1 MARFTSELTPEQIVA
16 RLEKFSGKIPLKGGQ
31 LWVEREN
38 EDRFY
43 VNFCADGE
51 KKENITLFKGRI
63 EPGETGGCVIRGRCG
78 QSALVN
84 ALLAI
89 PMAAILFLILFL
101 LSLGRRHRGYKRNF
115 RYAFWVMVQSILGT
129 EVSIALLCGSLYVVC
144 FLPLLSCNI
153 NVREQA
159 NRKIIYEF
167 LKEQV
172 CGQTEAKDRER

>member
-1 MARFTSELTPEQIVA
+1 MAQFTSELTPEQIAA
-16 RLEKFSGKIPLKGGQ
+16 RLEKFSGKIPLNGGQ

-89 PMAAILFLILFL
+89 PTAAILFLILLL
-101 LSLGRRHRGYKRNF
+101 LSLRR
-115 RYAFWVMVQSILGT
+115 RYWDGIYDFCMAVQSTLGT
-129 EVSIALLCGSLYVVC
+129 GVSIALLCGSLYGVC
-144 FLPLLSCNI
+144 FLTLLSMDI

-159 NRKIIYEF
+159 NREIIYGF
-167 LKEQV
+167 LRHQICSQPEIKER
-172 CGQTEAKDRER
+172 K

>member
-1 MARFTSELTPEQIVA
+1 MAQFTSELTPEQIAA
-16 RLEKFSGKIPLKGGQ
+16 RLEKFSGKIPLNGGQ

-51 KKENITLFKGRI
+51 KKENITLFKARI
-63 EPGETGGCVIRGRCG
+63 EPGEMGGCVIRGRCG

-89 PMAAILFLILFL
+89 PMAAILFLLLLL
-101 LSLGRRHRGYKRNF
+101 LSLRR
-115 RYAFWVMVQSILGT
+115 RYWHAIYDFCMAVQSILGT

-144 FLPLLSCNI
+144 FLALLSCDI